1 GGNSGSPVINR
12 EAEVVGLIFDGNI
25 HSLVLD
31 VVYTEEQARAVSV
44 NAEAIIEALSKI
56 YGMDALVKEIIGTR
70 K

>member
-1 GGNSGSPVINR
+1 MCIR
-12 EAEVVGLIFDGNI
+12 DR
-25 HSLVLD
+25 
-31 VVYTEEQARAVSV
+31 VYTEEQARAVSV